1 MNRSARIIGSAH
13 KISAVTRNL
22 NVAARQ
28 DFSHVKRKLCGSVQ
42 TMSLPSCHFSRPS
55 GFLNLIDSD
64 ECRMNPCGPGADCQ
78 NTKGSYYCECSI
90 NYQPIGKSL
99 QFCPGNKAYCK
110 ENNIKSQCN
119 MTNEQQEKL
128 MECTKKTQQDPLCS
142 ILQVSLKFL
151 NSSCQTINMQIT
163 KEEAKETLNI
173 MAESIN
179 NALANKTDSST
190 FNNAQTSE
198 FLNNIETSALIS
210 FAQAPRMQYI
220 NTPQLNISMKTA
232 FNICN
237 EKKDLILMTGEDT
250 MKVPCQLVPRKK
262 DGAVLLTY
270 KDLASSIN
278 NNFISDESDLEDSEY
293 VEVNSRVVSGAMT
306 ASYANE
312 FILPVNFALVQIK
325 PLIRFYKLHCV
336 FWDTKNNGWSD
347 EGCTT
352 VHSNHSHTT
361 CSCNHLS
368 SFAVI
373 MAPIDLEEDNILT
386 IISHVGLSVSLV
398 CLCLSLLTFILC
410 RSLRSAHTSIL
421 TALSGCLFLA
431 QLLVLVGLNQTTN
444 KIVCFIIAVGLHFL
458 FLCAFSWMSI
468 ESVLL
473 FMTVRNLRAVN
484 YMASRKSHFPFLCL
498 LAFGV
503 PSVIVWIT
511 VAVGFKK
518 YHSPKNCWLSSNLVW
533 SFLGPACFFILT
545 NIILLILTVLLLR
558 TRLASLNTEVSTLKN
573 TRLLTFKALAQAFIL
588 GCTWI
593 IGYFQFASFSQIIS
607 YIFTIC
613 NSPQGAYIFIVHC
626 LLNHQVRG
634 EYRKFFRQKKQAADE
649 STLQTI
655 SRSVNVSNITMPMT
669 TTISSSTEN
678 KAQWE

>member
-1 MNRSARIIGSAH
+1 MDQKFPVQLLLLILGVLL
-13 KISAVTRNL
+13 AVTAQSNL
-22 NVAARQ
+22 QCIKEEKPGKDEQECKDNWICPQ
-28 DFSHVKRKLCGSVQ
+28 NI
-42 TMSLPSCHFSRPS
+42 SCNQKSKCRCKA
-55 GFLNLIDSD
+55 GFFACKKKTLRICADSD

-325 PLIRFYKLHCV
+325 
-336 FWDTKNNGWSD
+336 
-347 EGCTT
+347 
-352 VHSNHSHTT
+352 
-361 CSCNHLS
+361 
-368 SFAVI
+368 
-373 MAPIDLEEDNILT
+373 EDNILT